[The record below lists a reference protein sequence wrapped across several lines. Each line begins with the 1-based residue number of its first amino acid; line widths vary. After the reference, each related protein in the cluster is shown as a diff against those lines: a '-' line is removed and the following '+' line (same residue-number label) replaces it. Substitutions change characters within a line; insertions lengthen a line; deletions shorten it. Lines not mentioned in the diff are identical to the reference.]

1 MFLRTKGKTVNV
13 NTFIRVTGVG
23 LVRLDPREV
32 GTFTLREAILTVKLE
47 LSSDYRV
54 LAPAVHVKRGLSED
68 ESTSIRDTGVVK
80 VRTRLLKSSKNGGIN
95 TSRIKGSL
103 NTTKVSLI
111 VRIMRTIPV
120 SSKVG
125 TNFSIKSTSVLEKTT
140 SIDVGTRIT
149 SNGSGTAKSMD
160 SVGKSINSIGV
171 VEGLGTKNLEKKSI
185 AN

>member
-1 MFLRTKGKTVNV
+1 M
-13 NTFIRVTGVG
+13 G

-95 TSRIKGSL
+95 TGSVKR
-103 NTTKVSLI
+103 NSGTTKVSLI
-111 VRIMRTIPV
+111 VRIVRAIPV
-120 SSKVG
+120 SSEVG
-125 TNFSIKSTSVLEKTT
+125 TNLSIKSTSILEKTT
-140 SIDVGTRIT
+140 SIDVGTRVT
-149 SNGSGTAKSMD
+149 SNGSRTTKSVN

>member
-1 MFLRTKGKTVNV
+1 M
-13 NTFIRVTGVG
+13 
-23 LVRLDPREV
+23 
-32 GTFTLREAILTVKLE
+32 
-47 LSSDYRV
+47 
-54 LAPAVHVKRGLSED
+54 
-68 ESTSIRDTGVVK
+68 
-80 VRTRLLKSSKNGGIN
+80 
-95 TSRIKGSL
+95 